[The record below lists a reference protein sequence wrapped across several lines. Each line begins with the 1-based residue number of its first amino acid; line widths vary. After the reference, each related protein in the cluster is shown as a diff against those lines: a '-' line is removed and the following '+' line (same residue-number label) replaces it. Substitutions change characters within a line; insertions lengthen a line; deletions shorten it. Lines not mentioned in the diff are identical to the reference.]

1 MSMIKLLESPGSS
14 RELLDRPV
22 MVGILRWERWLVVEG
37 AGQLRQRAEEK
48 DLIWRLAARSLCAAI
63 FGLFVHHTVA
73 LFKVYQRGAQTRGDG
88 EEDKADMGHECYLTE
103 WTSKVALCR
112 GGGEVIWSQGL
123 DVCQRLS
130 LSVPHCKLSHHDLHL
145 IGAGTQDRP
154 QAPDRWT
161 MARAG
166 LRRPGKG
173 YALHVSLIS

>member
-1 MSMIKLLESPGSS
+1 MITG
-14 RELLDRPV
+14 RAV
-22 MVGILRWERWLVVEG
+22 CVGGVEG
-37 AGQLRQRAEEK
+37 WDSGWPPVRILNLMTGLMQ
-48 DLIWRLAARSLCAAI
+48 RSLKPLLALFSCRSPHRAAI

-73 LFKVYQRGAQTRGDG
+73 LFKVYQHGGQTRGDG
-88 EEDKADMGHECYLTE
+88 EEDEADMGHECYLTE

-112 GGGEVIWSQGL
+112 GGGEVIWSLGL

-130 LSVPHCKLSHHDLHL
+130 LSVPHCKLSHRDLHL

-154 QAPDRWT
+154 QPPDRWT

-166 LRRPGKG
+166 LRGPGEG